1 MNIFSCFY
9 FRCGRQSLPV
19 ILIFNDMKI
28 NNKKSLLFFLAFFF
42 LFKFLYHLLLKDI
55 HFVVNLLKV
64 GVKTN

>member
-19 ILIFNDMKI
+19 NLIFNDMKI
-28 NNKKSLLFFLAFFF
+28 NNKKSLLFFLAFF
-42 LFKFLYHLLLKDI
+42 LFKFLYDLLLKDI